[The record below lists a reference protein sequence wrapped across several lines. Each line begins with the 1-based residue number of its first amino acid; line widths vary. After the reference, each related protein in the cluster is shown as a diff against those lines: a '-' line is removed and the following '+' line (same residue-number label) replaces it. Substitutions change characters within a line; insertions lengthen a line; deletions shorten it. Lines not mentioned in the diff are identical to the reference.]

1 MKTKTLPSS
10 EPDEAREKAMRKGA
24 ASLKANEAEDAIERQ
39 GEAADLLAEA
49 LLLVSA
55 QNERLDLLQSLLMFQ
70 RSVGFAIGYLNDLGS
85 EQRDLMAATEAL
97 PSDDPS
103 ALLPRLKNQANCVK
117 EVAPLLTMLASRID
131 TGTPLAFAVSD
142 LEDAALAL
150 EDGDKLDSLDAQD
163 VAVESLEE
171 VNGLVLELSAQA
183 GYVSEI
189 VEFLHGSV
197 ANVAMSES
205 QQEELALQAEVTLPD
220 DEKYDALEQKQR
232 ALLQKAAQEGKV
244 LVSVTGMQTYS
255 KPAKLMDTA
264 LSQLRTI
271 DAPAAA
277 AQMWL
282 AKEALA
288 ENAESLFA
296 VIRMLHGLPGVEIT
310 VRTDPALKRLV
321 DVLAVATDQK
331 ILFRDINH
339 ADHDPLKGQ
348 VAVRQEELATRC
360 EKLAQAGE
368 AHPMLETASSELDA
382 ASGALASSD
391 RDALKKHQKAALQS
405 LRHFI
410 IEQALI
416 LETAVPPAAAEEGS
430 PKPMVRAVTASP
442 NFPPVFS
449 LNSSVAKPPR
459 TSGPAGMF
467 WATATGPP
475 STRIS
480 PANCHWNIAVC

>member
-1 MKTKTLPSS
+1 M
-10 EPDEAREKAMRKGA
+10 
-24 ASLKANEAEDAIERQ
+24 
-39 GEAADLLAEA
+39 
-49 LLLVSA
+49 
-55 QNERLDLLQSLLMFQ
+55 
-70 RSVGFAIGYLNDLGS
+70 
-85 EQRDLMAATEAL
+85 
-97 PSDDPS
+97 
-103 ALLPRLKNQANCVK
+103 
-117 EVAPLLTMLASRID
+117 
-131 TGTPLAFAVSD
+131 
-142 LEDAALAL
+142 
-150 EDGDKLDSLDAQD
+150 
-163 VAVESLEE
+163 
-171 VNGLVLELSAQA
+171 
-183 GYVSEI
+183 SEI

-296 VIRMLHGLPGVEIT
+296 VIRMLHGLPDIEIT

-331 ILFRDINH
+331 NSLPGYKSSRSRSTQGTGCGSTRGTGH
-339 ADHDPLKGQ
+339 
-348 VAVRQEELATRC
+348 RC

-368 AHPMLETASSELDA
+368 AHPMLETASSQLDA

-416 LETAVPPAAAEEGS
+416 LETAVPPAVAEEGS
-430 PKPMVRAVTASP
+430 PEADGPGSDVESE
-442 NFPPVFS
+442 FS
-449 LNSSVAKPPR
+449 AGFLAEFVSGEAPKDQR
-459 TSGPAGMF
+459 TGWRRFGRPQPGRPQPEF
-467 WATATGPP
+467 
-475 STRIS
+475 RRE
-480 PANCHWNIAVC
+480 CHWNIADLLKNYYERVAK